1 MPTDAEWTELRENCT
16 WTWTTKNGVNGYEV
30 KSNIN
35 GNSIFLPAAGYRRYD
50 DLIDAGNLGV
60 SWSSSLNTGYPY
72 GAWGVYFGSDSVYR
86 NSYGRGY
93 GRSVRPVL

>member
-30 KSNIN
+30 KSKTN
-35 GNSIFLPAAGYRRYD
+35 GNSIFLPAAGYRDDD
-50 DLIDAGNLGV
+50 DLGSAGGV
-60 SWSSSLNTGYPY
+60 GYYWSSSLDTDDPY
-72 GAWGVYFGSDSVYR
+72 GAWDVGFNSGYVSRGSGSRYF
-86 NSYGRGY
+86 